1 MSDKDLGKENFID
14 SKENMYVYKNHK
26 KLRFGYTTGSCA
38 AAASKASIIML
49 LSKKTIKKI
58 QIMTPKG
65 ILLNLNVLDI
75 TFGEDFVKCAIKKD
89 SGDDPDVTNGI
100 LVYSKVQFS
109 KDKDIIIDGGMGVGR
124 VTKDGLQCKK
134 GSAAINKVPRE
145 MIYKEVKNVCEEF
158 EYKEGLYVEISIP
171 EGVEIAKKTFNPRLG
186 IEGGISI
193 LGTSGI
199 IEPMSEKALID
210 TIKVEMKQLKVNG
223 AEYLLI
229 TPGNYGES
237 FSRENMEINIEN
249 SLKCSNFVGET
260 LDYACEIGVKGILFI
275 AHIGKFIKIAGGIMN
290 THSKNADCR
299 MEILAAHAGVCGAN
313 SKTIKAIMN
322 CITTDEAIEI
332 LEKEGLKDKTM
343 KSISKKIDF
352 YLKNRIKNEF
362 LVGAV
367 VFSNKYGIL
376 CETED
381 VKELIINYR

>member
-1 MSDKDLGKENFID
+1 MNKENLKEEGLVC
-14 SKENMYVYKNHK
+14 SKEDMYVYKNHK

-49 LSKKTIKKI
+49 LSKKPLKKI
-58 QIMTPKG
+58 EIMTPKG
-65 ILLNLNVLDI
+65 IPLKLQVLDI

-100 LVYSKVQFS
+100 LVYSKVQLL
-109 KDKDIIIDGGMGVGR
+109 KARDIIIDGGIGVGR
-124 VTKDGLQCKK
+124 VTREGLQCKK
-134 GSAAINKVPRE
+134 GSAAINKVPKE

-158 EYKEGLYVEISIP
+158 DYKEGLYVEISIP

-199 IEPMSEKALID
+199 IEPMSEKALVD

-237 FSRENMEINIEN
+237 FSRENMDINLEN
-249 SLKCSNFVGET
+249 SLKCSNFIGET
-260 LDYACEIGVKGILFI
+260 LDYALEIGIKGILFI
-275 AHIGKFIKIAGGIMN
+275 AHIGKFIKVAGGVMN

-299 MEILAAHAGVCGAN
+299 MEILAAHGGMCGAD
-313 SKTIKAIMN
+313 SRTIRDIMN

-332 LEKEGLKDKTM
+332 LEKKELKEKTM
-343 KSISKKIDF
+343 ESISKKINF
-352 YLKNRIKNEF
+352 YLKNRIRNEF
-362 LVGAV
+362 QVGAV

-381 VKELIINYR
+381 VEKLMIHFR